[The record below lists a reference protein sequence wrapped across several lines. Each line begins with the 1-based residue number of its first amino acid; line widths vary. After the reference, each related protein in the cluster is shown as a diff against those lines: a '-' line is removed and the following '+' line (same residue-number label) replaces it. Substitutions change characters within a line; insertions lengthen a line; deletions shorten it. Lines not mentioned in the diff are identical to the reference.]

1 MTHKERK
8 HPKVVKCTTCRKRFK
23 VKIAINERN
32 MAGSKWTGIRIF
44 TGTKDQ
50 YLLCPWCGE
59 SFKRVESGKDFYC
72 GFKKLEIIESYK
84 DASLEVPETLE
95 AKEKQ
100 MHPTPESLGLK
111 VTKTPKQEE
120 EYLVTQGKHVYH
132 KEKETILKEK
142 LQSDILTAPIEEVMK
157 LLRE

>member
-32 MAGSKWTGIRIF
+32 MAGSKWIGIRIL

-120 EYLVTQGKHVYH
+120 GISSEDTKAHGVRSTKD
-132 KEKETILKEK
+132 ILK
-142 LQSDILTAPIEEVMK
+142 APIEEVMK